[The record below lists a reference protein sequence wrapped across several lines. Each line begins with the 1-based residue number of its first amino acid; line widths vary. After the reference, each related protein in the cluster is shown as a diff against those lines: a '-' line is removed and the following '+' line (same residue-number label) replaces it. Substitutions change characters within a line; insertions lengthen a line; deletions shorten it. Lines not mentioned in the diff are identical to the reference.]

1 MVIPICWR
9 FISGVND
16 FGHWWPYQLE
26 EKLKDWKK
34 NKTWFCP
41 TATKPITDEDGNTKV
56 VGDAD
61 YDSCEKVAGWI
72 TPVPGGVGPV
82 TVAILMRNSV
92 VAAIRQKEHYE
103 ARFGTEP
110 VGSQTQKL
118 ANSE

>member
-1 MVIPICWR
+1 M
-9 FISGVND
+9 
-16 FGHWWPYQLE
+16 
-26 EKLKDWKK
+26 KLVL
-34 NKTWFCP
+34 FSS
-41 TATKPITDEDGNTKV
+41 ALF
-56 VGDAD
+56 AALLLFQ
-61 YDSCEKVAGWI
+61 SSVAAQPAH